1 MILLVV
7 DALSVGSSL
16 LIAYES
22 VHGKAV
28 NYFTLE
34 RLNHG

>member
-7 DALSVGSSL
+7 DALSVGSYL
-16 LIAYES
+16 LIAYEG
-22 VHGKAV
+22 VHGKVV

-34 RLNHG
+34 RLIHG